1 MYRVVVKSRGK
12 YNNIVLGERYC
23 LTKHSVNELAVMF
36 AREECEF
43 EVEKFIRI
51 HSDVFAWSNYGVS
64 EKIGIKSMRFLK
76 EGTKM
81 PKWSVDV
88 YFSACK
94 TVEVEAD
101 SWLEAREKGLEMVDD
116 PDEEDFS
123 VEEVECY
130 EVREGEDEEEE

>member
-1 MYRVVVKSRGK
+1 
-12 YNNIVLGERYC
+12 
-23 LTKHSVNELAVMF
+23 
-36 AREECEF
+36 
-43 EVEKFIRI
+43 
-51 HSDVFAWSNYGVS
+51 
-64 EKIGIKSMRFLK
+64 
-76 EGTKM
+76 M

-101 SWLEAREKGLEMVDD
+101 NWIEAREKGLEMVEE

-130 EVREGEDEEEE
+130 KVRGGEDKENG

>member
-1 MYRVVVKSRGK
+1 
-12 YNNIVLGERYC
+12 
-23 LTKHSVNELAVMF
+23 
-36 AREECEF
+36 
-43 EVEKFIRI
+43 
-51 HSDVFAWSNYGVS
+51 
-64 EKIGIKSMRFLK
+64 
-76 EGTKM
+76 M

-101 SWLEAREKGLEMVDD
+101 SWLEAREKGLEIVED

-130 EVREGEDEEEE
+130 RIYGEDEENE

>member
-1 MYRVVVKSRGK
+1 
-12 YNNIVLGERYC
+12 
-23 LTKHSVNELAVMF
+23 
-36 AREECEF
+36 
-43 EVEKFIRI
+43 
-51 HSDVFAWSNYGVS
+51 
-64 EKIGIKSMRFLK
+64 
-76 EGTKM
+76 M

-101 SWLEAREKGLEMVDD
+101 SWLKAREKGLEMVEE

-130 EVREGEDEEEE
+130 KVQEEEDEEEE

>member
-1 MYRVVVKSRGK
+1 
-12 YNNIVLGERYC
+12 
-23 LTKHSVNELAVMF
+23 
-36 AREECEF
+36 
-43 EVEKFIRI
+43 
-51 HSDVFAWSNYGVS
+51 
-64 EKIGIKSMRFLK
+64 
-76 EGTKM
+76 M

-101 SWLEAREKGLEMVDD
+101 SWLEAREKGLEIVED

-130 EVREGEDEEEE
+130 REFEMEEEEE